1 MTIKRIK
8 IDLNIINA
16 HFDLEKCSMISHIH
30 HTKQNLISLDKDFQ
44 WGNNILNNILNST
57 IISCSLSDKCKQLL
71 G

>member
-16 HFDLEKCSMISHIH
+16 HFDLKECSIISHIH

-44 WGNNILNNILNST
+44 WGNNILNET
-57 IISCSLSDKCKQLL
+57 QQ
-71 G
+71 

>member
-16 HFDLEKCSMISHIH
+16 HFDLEKCSMIFHIH

-44 WGNNILNNILNST
+44 WGNNILT
-57 IISCSLSDKCKQLL
+57 ETQQ
-71 G
+71 